1 MHGQIANL
9 ARTDDSEKIDLHHII
24 DFLLRRWLVIL
35 VTALTVVALAT
46 VVAFT
51 LTPKYTSSAVIL
63 LDPASRKNL
72 GVNFPGVDEQAD
84 AAMVSS
90 QIAILT
96 SLNFLGRVAEQ
107 EKLGQSRSAPS
118 FSLGNWIRGLLWWNA
133 SQDDEAELG
142 NAGGA
147 AARFSPEVLAGI
159 GMLRNVMTVT
169 QVGTAP
175 IMSITVTT
183 TDPELAARLAN
194 AVADAYIVD
203 QLESRF
209 EAARRASSWLTD
221 RLQNL
226 REQLRASEEAVARF
240 RADNNLV
247 SVNAKTL
254 NEQQLS
260 EISAELVQIQT
271 EAAAKLAKYEQAQQ
285 LIQSG
290 GKVETIPDVMQS
302 PVISDLRAK
311 LASTAAREADLVSR
325 YGERHP
331 MVVNVRAERGQYER
345 MISAEIQRVVANL
358 KNDYDVARS
367 RADAMAAN
375 VAAASGQASTE
386 NALTVKLREL
396 ERDAQAN
403 RTLYETF
410 LQQAKLTSEQSEVTL
425 KDARIITPALP
436 SNVPSF
442 PKKPLFVFIGAA
454 LGVMIGVGLAFLLD
468 LLNTGFNSPRQV
480 EEEMGLPVLS
490 SIEWVEFSDTKS
502 KEGVPVLNYLLEK
515 PLSRFS
521 ESIRSL
527 RAGVQMSDVDSP
539 PQVVELTSASPGEGK
554 TSLSIALAVSA
565 ATSGK
570 RVVLI
575 DCDLRRPSVS
585 QQFNL
590 ADRPGLVELL
600 AQTASADGILHRDK
614 ASGLYVL
621 AAGAKTQ
628 SPPDLLGSARMQ
640 HLIEQLRQSFDLIVL
655 DAPPIGPV
663 VDASVLAPIVDKVL
677 FVVRWSTTAREFV
690 RHSLERIP
698 GDRKVCGVAFNM
710 VDLRRTPKYGRYS
723 YYSSAYYKKYYVG

>member
-311 LASTAAREADLVSR
+311 LATTAAREADLVSR